1 MPARRFEMA
10 KQLGARPGRSLD
22 EFIAGQET
30 QDSEFAAARE
40 RIAPAIAVA
49 NAVASVRLARQMTQ
63 AELATLMGTTNTAIS
78 RLESGRQEPTI
89 GTLQKLSDIFGLDFR
104 VTSNAVEATLA
115 FIDSPRRAAP
125 IAGASRHVA
134 IKGVMFEADAV
145 RLVVAPDEDMP
156 GAWRVLGDEGVLE
169 REPTQDRAV
178 KFARRLLSASG
189 GVLEIQRPNGQTR
202 EIRDVT
208 AAS

>member
-1 MPARRFEMA
+1 MA
-10 KQLGARPGRSLD
+10 KQLAARPGRSLD
-22 EFIAGQET
+22 EFITEQET
-30 QDSEFAAARE
+30 HSEFAAARA
-40 RIAPAIAVA
+40 RVAPAVAVA

-63 AELATLMGTTNTAIS
+63 AELATFMGTTNTAIS

-89 GTLQKLSDIFGLDFR
+89 GTLQKLSDILGLTFR
-104 VTSNAVEATLA
+104 VPTNAVEATPA
-115 FIDSPRRAAP
+115 FEKTPRRAGRAGRPAP
-125 IAGASRHVA
+125 IAGATLQSA
-134 IKGVMFEADAV
+134 IKSMTFDTNAA

-156 GAWRVLGDEGVLE
+156 GAWRVVGDEGVLE

-189 GVLEIQRPNGQTR
+189 GVLEIRRPNGETR

>member
-1 MPARRFEMA
+1 MA
-10 KQLGARPGRSLD
+10 KQLAARPGRSLD
-22 EFIAGQET
+22 EFITEQET
-30 QDSEFAAARE
+30 HSEFAAARA
-40 RIAPAIAVA
+40 RVAPAVAVA

-63 AELATLMGTTNTAIS
+63 AELATFMGTTNTAIS

-89 GTLQKLSDIFGLDFR
+89 GTLQKLSDILGLTFR
-104 VTSNAVEATLA
+104 VTSNAVEATPA
-115 FIDSPRRAAP
+115 FEKTPRRAGRAGRPAP
-125 IAGASRHVA
+125 IAGATLQSA
-134 IKGVMFEADAV
+134 IKSMTFDTNAA

-156 GAWRVLGDEGVLE
+156 GAWRVVGDEGVLE

-189 GVLEIQRPNGQTR
+189 GVLEIRRPNGETR